1 MRIGINARLL
11 GVGPFEGLAR
21 YTVETTRAMALA
33 NPKDIFILFF
43 DRTPQDTSWFKD
55 CTNISSEIV
64 YLPTRHPV
72 LMLIWFE
79 SLLRKALIKAQIDVF
94 YSADNFLSLSSQI
107 PTVLVCHDL
116 AYLTYPQGLRWD
128 HLWFYRKFM
137 PLYLKRAEK
146 IITVSNFVKQDI
158 IRNHHI
164 KEDKITV
171 AGNALPVRMESEL
184 DIENDQLKPGKYFVY
199 IGSIHPRKN
208 ISGLIQAFFDFRDK
222 IKGYKLLLIGRL
234 AWKTEEIRL
243 ILDDPDIVK
252 LQNVEDKHLMAYL
265 KKATALIYPSFSEGF
280 GIPILEGFAAEI
292 PVITSDVTSMPEVAG
307 EAALLI
313 NPQSIQSMTAAMEK
327 IVHEPDVRDRLIAL
341 GRERLDDFSWEQSS
355 ARIYQQIEEVKKD

>member
-1 MRIGINARLL
+1 MRIGVNARLL
-11 GVGPFEGLAR
+11 GAGPFEGLAR

-55 CTNISSEIV
+55 CTNISVQIV

-79 SLLRKALIKAQIDVF
+79 SLLRKALIKSRIDVF

-137 PLYLKRAEK
+137 PLYLRRAER

-164 KEDKITV
+164 KEDKVTV
-171 AGNALPVRMESEL
+171 AYNALPARGESDVEV
-184 DIENDQLKPGKYFVY
+184 ENDQLEPGRYFVY
-199 IGSIHPRKN
+199 IGSLHPRKN
-208 ISGLIQAFFDFRDK
+208 ISGLIQAFFEFRNK

-234 AWKTEEIRL
+234 AWKTKEIRSL
-243 ILDDPDIVK
+243 LNDSDIVQ
-252 LQNVEDKHLMAYL
+252 LQNVEDNHLMVYL

-280 GIPILEGFAAEI
+280 GIPILEGFAAGI

-313 NPQSIQSMTAAMEK
+313 NPQFIQSMSAAMEK

-341 GRERLDDFSWEQSS
+341 GMERLKDFSWEQSS
-355 ARIYQQIEEVKKD
+355 AHIYHQIEEVKID

>member
-1 MRIGINARLL
+1 MRIGVNARLL
-11 GVGPFEGLAR
+11 GSGPFEGLAR

-33 NPKDIFILFF
+33 NPQDNFILFF

-55 CTNISSEIV
+55 CTNISVHIV

-79 SLLRKALIKAQIDVF
+79 SLLRKALVKTQIDVF
-94 YSADNFLSLSSQI
+94 YSADNFLSLSSQT

-137 PLYLKRAEK
+137 PLYLRRAEK

-158 IRNHHI
+158 VRNHHI

-171 AGNALPVRMESEL
+171 AYNALPERGESAIEL
-184 DIENDQLKPGKYFVY
+184 ENDKLEQGKYFVC

-208 ISGLIQAFFDFRDK
+208 IRGLIEAFFEFRKK

-234 AWKTEEIRL
+234 AWKTQDIRTM
-243 ILDDPDIVK
+243 LDDEDIVN
-252 LQNVEDKHLMAYL
+252 LQKVEDRHLMAYL
-265 KKATALIYPSFSEGF
+265 KNASALIYPSFSEGF
-280 GIPILEGFAAEI
+280 GIPILEGFAAGT
-292 PVITSDVTSMPEVAG
+292 PVITSNVTSMPEVAG
-307 EAALLI
+307 EAAILI
-313 NPQSIQSMTAAMEK
+313 DPQSVWSIADAMEK
-327 IVHEPDVRDRLIAL
+327 IILDMDLRKRLVEAGTARLRD
-341 GRERLDDFSWEQSS
+341 FCWEKSGS
-355 ARIYQQIEEVKKD
+355 LIYQKIEEVKIV